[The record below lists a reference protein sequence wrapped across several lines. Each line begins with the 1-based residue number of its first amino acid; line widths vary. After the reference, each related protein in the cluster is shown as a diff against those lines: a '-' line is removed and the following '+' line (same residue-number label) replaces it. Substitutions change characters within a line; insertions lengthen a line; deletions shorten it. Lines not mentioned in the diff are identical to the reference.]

1 MMIKWTFKFQQNDCN
16 RCHDLLMI
24 SMDLTAILSIKGS
37 DYHCITNGISKTEA
51 INLME
56 NL

>member
-1 MMIKWTFKFQQNDCN
+1 MIKWKFKFQQNDCN